1 MSWQSSRY
9 FITDATFGE
18 VTIYLRSDRGAF
30 ANNNLSIDL
39 PLVPAAEFGGPAE
52 WRKMGEWL
60 IAQAD
65 AYEEGAV

>member
-1 MSWQSSRY
+1 MSWQNSRY
-9 FITDATFGE
+9 FITDVTFGE

-30 ANNNLSIDL
+30 AHNNLSIGAT
-39 PLVPAAEFGGPAE
+39 LVTAAEFGGPAE

-60 IAQAD
+60 IAQSD